1 MEWWLGYVTL
11 GAIVGFL
18 AGLLGIGGGM
28 TMVPV
33 LTIMFVA
40 QGFPSAHILHLAVG
54 TAMTTIVF
62 TSISSMRAHHAHE
75 AVRWDIFKA
84 IAPGLVAG
92 TLAGSAF
99 AGTVSTRWLA
109 LFFSGF
115 VYLAAS
121 QMLLGLKP
129 KASRDLPGTA
139 GMLAVGTGFGVV
151 SSLVAAG
158 GAMMTIPFMTWCN
171 VKLHDAI
178 GTSAALGLPI
188 ALSGTLG
195 YLAIG
200 WNQAELP
207 AYSVGYIYLPALAG
221 VVVASMLTAPAG
233 ARLAHRQ
240 PVAKL
245 RRWFALLLYI
255 LATKMLFTVL

>member
-92 TLAGSAF
+92 TLAG
-99 AGTVSTRWLA
+99 L
-109 LFFSGF
+109 
-115 VYLAAS
+115 
-121 QMLLGLKP
+121 
-129 KASRDLPGTA
+129 
-139 GMLAVGTGFGVV
+139 
-151 SSLVAAG
+151 SL
-158 GAMMTIPFMTWCN
+158 I
-171 VKLHDAI
+171 HI
-178 GTSAALGLPI
+178 
-188 ALSGTLG
+188 
-195 YLAIG
+195 
-200 WNQAELP
+200 
-207 AYSVGYIYLPALAG
+207 
-221 VVVASMLTAPAG
+221 
-233 ARLAHRQ
+233 
-240 PVAKL
+240 
-245 RRWFALLLYI
+245 
-255 LATKMLFTVL
+255 